1 VIREPLGLESG
12 VVYLRPFD
20 EAWAE
25 LYRAEIDRIEPILSG
40 NGVRL
45 EFHHTGS
52 TSISAMP
59 AKPIIDILAGLSGA
73 GDRQKAIDAL
83 QLAGYVHRG
92 EQGIEGRDFFRR
104 GDPRKYHLHLTD
116 IGSAFWNDHLAFR
129 DFLRADPETAA
140 AYALLKLELAAR
152 YPRDRPSY
160 IEGKTSFVESV
171 LERARREAEEG

>member
-104 GDPRKYHLHLTD
+104 GHRDMS
-116 IGSAFWNDHLAFR
+116 IGPGRLD
-129 DFLRADPETAA
+129 RADGGHAHDGIAQPVT
-140 AYALLKLELAAR
+140 
-152 YPRDRPSY
+152 
-160 IEGKTSFVESV
+160 
-171 LERARREAEEG
+171 RAN